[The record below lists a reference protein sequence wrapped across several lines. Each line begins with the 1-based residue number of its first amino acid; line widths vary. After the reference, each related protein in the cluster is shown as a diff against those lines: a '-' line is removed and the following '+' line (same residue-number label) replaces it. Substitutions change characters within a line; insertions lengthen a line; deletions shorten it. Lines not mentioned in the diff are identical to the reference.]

1 MLHFIVFS
9 PAVRCNLI
17 SRTPAHKDFHF
28 HRGYLTALYFH
39 KNQYQERVKK
49 SVFLWFLNVNRKMKK
64 IFLPFLLLLSI
75 TFASAQKTEYA
86 TITNIPYYSEAIA
99 NTDPYIKERC
109 VLDIYYPKNTKSF
122 ATVIWFHGGG
132 LTAGNKEL
140 PEGLKDKG
148 FCVVSVNYRLS
159 PKVKVQ
165 KCIEDAAVAIAWAF
179 NNITAYG
186 GDKSLII
193 VSGHSAG
200 AYLALM
206 TGLDKKWLKAD
217 GIDANSIAGLIPLS
231 SQTITH
237 FAIRNERGIPETQP
251 IVDEFAPLYH
261 VRADAP
267 PLLLITGDREL
278 EMLGRYEENAYMMRM
293 MKIAGHKQTTLYELQ
308 GFGHGMTEPAF
319 PLVVKEIQR
328 ITALKTK

>member
-1 MLHFIVFS
+1 
-9 PAVRCNLI
+9 
-17 SRTPAHKDFHF
+17 
-28 HRGYLTALYFH
+28 
-39 KNQYQERVKK
+39 
-49 SVFLWFLNVNRKMKK
+49 MKK
-64 IFLPFLLLLSI
+64 IFLSLLLLLCV
-75 TFASAQKTEYA
+75 TFVSAQKTEY
-86 TITNIPYYSEAIA
+86 TIVSNIPYYNETTSNADA
-99 NTDPYIKERC
+99 YIKERC
-109 VLDIYYPKNTKSF
+109 VLDIYYPKNTKGF

-132 LTAGNKEL
+132 LSGGNKEL
-140 PEGLKDKG
+140 PEGLKDKD
-148 FCVVSVNYRLS
+148 FCVVSVNYRLT
-159 PKVKVQ
+159 PKVKAQ
-165 KCIEDAAVAIAWAF
+165 KCIEDAAAAIAWTF
-179 NNITAYG
+179 QNIESYG

-200 AYLALM
+200 AYLSLM

-217 GIDANSIAGLIPLS
+217 AIDANAIAGLIPLS

-237 FAIRNERGIPETQP
+237 FAIRNERGIPEKQP

-308 GFGHGMTEPAF
+308 GFGHNMTEPAF
-319 PLVVKEIQR
+319 PLVVNEIQR
-328 ITALKTK
+328 ITALKKK

>member
-1 MLHFIVFS
+1 
-9 PAVRCNLI
+9 
-17 SRTPAHKDFHF
+17 
-28 HRGYLTALYFH
+28 
-39 KNQYQERVKK
+39 
-49 SVFLWFLNVNRKMKK
+49 MKK
-64 IFLPFLLLLSI
+64 IFLQLLSLLCV
-75 TFASAQKTEYA
+75 TFVCAQKTEY
-86 TITNIPYYSEAIA
+86 TTVTNIPYYSEAEA
-99 NTDPYIKERC
+99 NADSYIKERC
-109 VLDIYYPKNTKSF
+109 VLDIYYPKNAKGF

-132 LTAGNKEL
+132 LIAGNKEL

-165 KCIEDAAVAIAWAF
+165 KCIEDAAAAIAWTF
-179 NNITAYG
+179 QNIASYG
-186 GDKSLII
+186 GEKSLII

-200 AYLALM
+200 AYLSLM

-328 ITALKTK
+328 IAALKKK